1 MSAPFGWGP
10 AIRSYLSH
18 CQVEKGLAANT
29 LASYERDLARLASH
43 GPGDPTPASMRAYL
57 DSLYAA
63 GLSGRTIAR
72 HLTTLRC
79 FFRFLVAEG
88 RLEADPVETIVSPRV
103 GRALPKPLNRKK
115 IAAVSEAPE
124 EGSPRGLRDRAMI
137 ELAYASGLRVSEL
150 CAVRTADLDL
160 ERGLIRVSGKG
171 GKQRLVPV
179 GTAALRAA
187 AEYLRGGRGAI
198 LKGRSSPY
206 LFVTSRGG
214 AMTRQGF
221 WKLLRA
227 YGVRAGGAEGLSPHK
242 LRHSFATHLLEGG
255 ADLRSVQTMLGH
267 ADISTTQIYTQVAE
281 SRLRKTIE
289 EFHPRG

>member
-29 LASYERDLARLASH
+29 LTSYERDLARLASH
-43 GPGDPTPASMRAYL
+43 GPRYPTPESMRAYL

-103 GRALPKPLNRKK
+103 GRALPKPLNRNK
-115 IAAVSEAPE
+115 IAAISGAPE

-187 AEYLRGGRGAI
+187 ADYLRSGRGAI

-206 LFVTSRGG
+206 LFVTARGG

-227 YGVRAGGAEGLSPHK
+227 YGLRAGGAEGLSPHQ

-281 SRLRKTIE
+281 SRLRTTIE
-289 EFHPRG
+289 KFHPRG

>member
-103 GRALPKPLNRKK
+103 GRALPKPLNRRK
-115 IAAVSEAPE
+115 IAAISESPE
-124 EGSPRGLRDRAMI
+124 ENSPRGLRDRAMI

-198 LKGRSSPY
+198 LKGRSSQY